1 MRDQPFTIAL
11 EPDDERALA
20 AQIHDKLGEFNFNIA
35 GHDDRRPL
43 VIVAR
48 NVGGELIG
56 GLLGDLFWQVLAIHI
71 LWVAAE
77 QRGQG
82 IGAALLARA
91 EAEARTAGCLF
102 AQVDTMDFQA
112 PNFYVK
118 YGYAVF
124 GTVGPYVGKY
134 TRYYLKKAL
143 ESA

>member
-56 GLLGDLFWQVLAIHI
+56 GLLGDLFWQALAVHI

-91 EAEARTAGCLF
+91 EAEARAAGCLF
-102 AQVDTMDFQA
+102 AQVDTMEFQA
-112 PNFYVK
+112 PDFYVK
-118 YGYAVF
+118 FGYEVF

-134 TRYYLKKAL
+134 TRYYLKKVL
-143 ESA
+143 